1 MAKREIV
8 WTKTAEIQLYSV
20 LEYWLERNKSNVYPK
35 KLLKIVMKKCAIIA
49 KNPLLFRESDF
60 ENTHFAVLDNFNIYF
75 KFDNKHV

>member
-35 KLLKIVMKKCAIIA
+35 KLLKIVMK
-49 KNPLLFRESDF
+49 NMLL
-60 ENTHFAVLDNFNIYF
+60 
-75 KFDNKHV
+75 